1 MNCNYFNRNSYQERL
16 ITSLSNRKLVGCM
29 GLLSML
35 RHGVSFPSRG
45 ELDGEPVC
53 ICQFIPAVLLLLH
66 YEERSVV
73 LVPKPFKLVDCKSS
87 GAERWRRERARAG
100 GERERRGARCRR
112 NQLYIYACLIIQR
125 IQRISHTNFSLS
137 PLSLSLSLCLSLSL
151 RSSLLS
157 SRLSHPS
164 PTLSISRTYL
174 SSGTNALKRGGW

>member
-1 MNCNYFNRNSYQERL
+1 MVIISTRKVPRKFPRNSYQERL

-100 GERERRGARCRR
+100 GERERGAHVVVEIS
-112 NQLYIYACLIIQR
+112 YIYMR
-125 IQRISHTNFSLS
+125 V
-137 PLSLSLSLCLSLSL
+137 
-151 RSSLLS
+151 
-157 SRLSHPS
+157 
-164 PTLSISRTYL
+164 
-174 SSGTNALKRGGW
+174 